1 MLICDK
7 SKVHMQVE
15 DYFRTTRQQVF
26 KLDEVTASQRAAVYS
41 QVSNLAITLPCDAYG
56 YHDPLPY

>member
-1 MLICDK
+1 
-7 SKVHMQVE
+7 MQVE